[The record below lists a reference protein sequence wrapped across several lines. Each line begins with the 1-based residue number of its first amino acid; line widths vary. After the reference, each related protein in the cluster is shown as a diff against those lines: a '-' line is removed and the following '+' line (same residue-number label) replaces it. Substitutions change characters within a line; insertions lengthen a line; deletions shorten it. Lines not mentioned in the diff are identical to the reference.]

1 MPWTTETRL
10 SLSFRNVFMCTWVG
24 KNNGWMEQPETFPHL
39 QCKGMKLYHVFF
51 ICSLHQE
58 NTRVKD

>member
-1 MPWTTETRL
+1 MPWTTETQL

-24 KNNGWMEQPETFPHL
+24 RNNSWMEQPETFPHL
-39 QCKGMKLYHVFF
+39 QCKRMKLYHVLF

-58 NTRVKD
+58 NTCVKD